1 MTLAIQAK
9 TLQGWVHRE
18 PITERLRPVLRRIG
32 REPIFERLG
41 PLLRRVGGHPATPFA
56 ALLSGLLLV
65 FFGTNFGWFL
75 WTVRSATAST
85 YVLQPILWLAIGTGA
100 VYIHRTRSVP
110 LMAGF
115 SRVPATVLIGFFHLS
130 VLIIVGLLSG
140 FANSPYAHGIP
151 NLALNT
157 VFLGTSIIGMELARN
172 LLVRSWGTGN
182 TRLSVWV
189 IGLLFGLMSLPLAQL
204 TSLQGPDRTV
214 HVLGTLVIPELA
226 IHVFVTYI
234 ALRGGLLPAIAY
246 RAILTGFEWYSPIL
260 PNATGFM
267 SAFVAVSVAYVGYRT
282 FISILGTEG
291 ESVQPA
297 AVTEESL
304 LKRLAR
310 YGWPAAT
317 ILSVA
322 VIWFSLGLFP
332 YKPTGVLGQSMAPVH
347 YRGDLLIMKS
357 VEPDNLK
364 VGDVIEYR
372 VGSIAI
378 VHRIIDLDRSP
389 AGLLFFTKGD
399 ANDIADPAPVSPT
412 QITGRYAF
420 EIPKAG
426 WPGIWVKKAI
436 GFLAVGN

>member
-1 MTLAIQAK
+1 MVKGTVIA
-9 TLQGWVHRE
+9 GS
-18 PITERLRPVLRRIG
+18 IT
-32 REPIFERLG
+32 
-41 PLLRRVGGHPATPFA
+41 TPSTSM
-56 ALLSGLLLV
+56 LSGDWASKA
-65 FFGTNFGWFL
+65 GT
-75 WTVRSATAST
+75 
-85 YVLQPILWLAIGTGA
+85 A
-100 VYIHRTRSVP
+100 VVGVSRMSV
-110 LMAGF
+110 
-115 SRVPATVLIGFFHLS
+115 
-130 VLIIVGLLSG
+130 

-157 VFLGTSIIGMELARN
+157 VFPGTSIVGMELARN
-172 LLVRSWGTGN
+172 LLLRSWGTGN

-291 ESVQPA
+291 ESVPPA
-297 AVTEESL
+297 AVSEESL
-304 LKRLAR
+304 VKRLAR

-322 VIWFSLGLFP
+322 LIWFSLGLFP
-332 YKPTGVLGQSMAPVH
+332 YKPTSVTARAVRARSGLP
-347 YRGDLLIMKS
+347 KS
-357 VEPDNLK
+357 S
-364 VGDVIEYR
+364 R
-372 VGSIAI
+372 TTS
-378 VHRIIDLDRSP
+378 
-389 AGLLFFTKGD
+389 
-399 ANDIADPAPVSPT
+399 
-412 QITGRYAF
+412 TGRSQGARGSSSPWSRSCGTRSITF
-420 EIPKAG
+420 ITR
-426 WPGIWVKKAI
+426 
-436 GFLAVGN
+436 